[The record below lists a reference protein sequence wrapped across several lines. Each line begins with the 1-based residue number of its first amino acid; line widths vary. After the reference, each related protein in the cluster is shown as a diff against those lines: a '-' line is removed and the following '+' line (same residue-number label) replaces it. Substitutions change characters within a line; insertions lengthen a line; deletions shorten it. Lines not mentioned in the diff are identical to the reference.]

1 MSLTLEAIEKQL
13 NLLSQEVHNRAKE
26 AVGKTIKELN
36 DGFSVSETK
45 SSVGDAFENWFGKSK
60 DSESRPDM
68 EEAGV
73 ELKATPFKKL
83 KSGKYSAKERLV
95 LNIIN
100 YEKVV
105 HEKFETSSFLNKNN
119 TIELAFYEYK
129 KDVSRDDWIIHEA
142 VLYEMKKNP
151 IDYEVIKND
160 WELIHNYI
168 NDGKAHELSESLTTY
183 LSPCTKGASAKSVR
197 TQPYSNIKAKQRAFS
212 LKSGYM
218 TSILRKYILGNEEI
232 DSIV

>member
-1 MSLTLEAIEKQL
+1 
-13 NLLSQEVHNRAKE
+13 
-26 AVGKTIKELN
+26 
-36 DGFSVSETK
+36 
-45 SSVGDAFENWFGKSK
+45 
-60 DSESRPDM
+60 
-68 EEAGV
+68 
-73 ELKATPFKKL
+73 
-83 KSGKYSAKERLV
+83 
-95 LNIIN
+95 
-100 YEKVV
+100 
-105 HEKFETSSFLNKNN
+105 
-119 TIELAFYEYK
+119 
-129 KDVSRDDWIIHEA
+129 
-142 VLYEMKKNP
+142 MKKNP

-232 DSIV
+232 DSIVKSPFEYGSVLTDLALAPFV